1 MADAGVPAKM
11 PATYVL
17 NENLADGDE
26 GEALAV
32 GYIQGINTTGLIE
45 GEIVYVAVGGGW
57 TQTKPTGSALIQN
70 LGIVTK
76 VGTNGSGV
84 VLGSGRSN
92 DLPNIKAGSFWVGN
106 ANGVPTAVATSSFIS
121 VSQTSSFAK
130 LNNDNTFTGENQ
142 FNNTTIFSSNIAL
155 AANINLENDLTYSLG
170 GDSTRDYWFAT
181 ASIGHIRTFE
191 NTIEFY
197 DEATRLPK
205 AALKIQDQNFI
216 LEKSDG
222 TKTSM
227 SGSSADFTGNVRAS
241 SFFGNGSNLTGINTG
256 SWNGIFTGSA
266 VITGSLILT
275 GSFIAQLPTSSTE
288 TYFITYNT
296 ASFQLEAREVAT
308 LINPK
313 VEYLDLTASISSG
326 TSITLP
332 NGLSYIS
339 SSVYEYLEVF
349 FNGLRLRY
357 NRDFIPTSTTTIQ
370 TQLAFPSGSELTFKS
385 LKS

>member
-1 MADAGVPAKM
+1 MELV
-11 PATYVL
+11 
-17 NENLADGDE
+17 
-26 GEALAV
+26 
-32 GYIQGINTTGLIE
+32 
-45 GEIVYVAVGGGW
+45 
-57 TQTKPTGSALIQN
+57 
-70 LGIVTK
+70 
-76 VGTNGSGV
+76 
-84 VLGSGRSN
+84 
-92 DLPNIKAGSFWVGN
+92 
-106 ANGVPTAVATSSFIS
+106 
-121 VSQTSSFAK
+121 
-130 LNNDNTFTGENQ
+130 
-142 FNNTTIFSSNIAL
+142 
-155 AANINLENDLTYSLG
+155 
-170 GDSTRDYWFAT
+170 
-181 ASIGHIRTFE
+181 
-191 NTIEFY
+191 
-197 DEATRLPK
+197 
-205 AALKIQDQNFI
+205 
-216 LEKSDG
+216 
-222 TKTSM
+222 TKTSGDM
-227 SGSSADFTGNVRAS
+227 GDGFGGGIVFRINDTAQTSTGNFIARIYARRDSSDSTGAIQFFNGVSGLSPSMIIRGSGDVGIGTTSPFHKLEVVGNISAS
-241 SFFGNGSNLTGINTG
+241 TYYGDGSNLTGINT
-256 SWNGIFTGSA
+256 NPFPYTGSA

-326 TSITLP
+326 ASLTLP